1 MKLLKNNVIS
11 IELMKKNIVVT
22 LLILSFSVSAWSVE
36 QQASIVKN
44 MDIYN
49 AIWRELSINYVD
61 TINYDQLNKTAI
73 DRMLQ
78 KLDPYTVY
86 IPESEEDDLKMMT
99 TGAYGGIGAMITQKG
114 DFVCIS
120 EPYEGMPAQ
129 KNDVRAGDLILEL
142 NGKSM
147 KGKKTSEV
155 SQLLRGSQGTEIE
168 LVLQRPGEKKPIKKH
183 FLREVIQ
190 IDPVE
195 YYGMVGDS
203 TGYIALR
210 DFTDK
215 TTVEFRDAMA
225 DLTQNRG
232 MKNLVI
238 DLRNNGGGLVS
249 EAINIAGMFLPKHSL
264 VVTMK
269 GIQPQNNKSY
279 KTMSEPLYPNMPL
292 VILVNTNSASAS
304 EILAGV
310 FQDMDR
316 AVVLGERTYGKGL
329 VQTVRRLPHNTYLKV
344 TTSKYYIP
352 SGRCVQAID
361 YAHRN
366 EDGSIGRIPDS
377 LTTEFTTR
385 NGRKVRDGGGILPDT
400 LLKRRDQVNISYY
413 LFVKNI
419 FFDYATEFVQTHKT
433 IAAPDTFLMSD
444 EVYDEFVKYVLD
456 RKFTYKLE
464 SEGMIKELKN
474 MAKVEGY
481 EQESAAAFEA
491 LEAVLRPNV
500 ERDLRLFRKDVEAL
514 LSSEII
520 RRYYFQKGVIKYE
533 LRFDTWLHEAVK
545 MVNDESLCRQL
556 LQTK

>member
-1 MKLLKNNVIS
+1 
-11 IELMKKNIVVT
+11 MKKYVVIT
-22 LLILSFSVSAWSVE
+22 LLILGFSVSVWSVE

-279 KTMSEPLYPNMPL
+279 KTTSEPLYPNMPL

>member
-1 MKLLKNNVIS
+1 
-11 IELMKKNIVVT
+11 MKKYIVIT
-22 LLILSFSVSAWSVE
+22 LLILGFSVSAWSVE

-419 FFDYATEFVQTHKT
+419 FFDYATEFVQKHKT

-556 LQTK
+556 LQMK

>member
-1 MKLLKNNVIS
+1 MMKRFS
-11 IELMKKNIVVT
+11 IIT
-22 LLILSFSVSAWSVE
+22 LVSVFFSLQLWSAE
-36 QQASIVKN
+36 THANIVKN

-49 AIWRELSINYVD
+49 AVWRELSINYVD
-61 TINYDQLNKTAI
+61 TLNYDQLNQVAI

-86 IPESEEDDLKMMT
+86 IPESDEDNLKMMT
-99 TGAYGGIGAMITQKG
+99 TGAYGGIGAIITQ
-114 DFVCIS
+114 DSSFVVIS

-129 KNDVRAGDLILEL
+129 KNDVRAGDLILEVDGKKVK
-142 NGKSM
+142 GKS
-147 KGKKTSEV
+147 TAEV
-155 SQLLRGSQGTEIE
+155 SQLLRGPQGTEVS
-168 LVLQRPGEKKPIKKH
+168 LLLKRPGEKKTIKKH

-190 IDPVE
+190 INPVE

-215 TTVEFRDAMA
+215 TTAEFRNAMF
-225 DLTQNRG
+225 DLTQNFG
-232 MKNLVI
+232 MQNLVL

-249 EAINIAGMFLPKHSL
+249 EAVNVAGMFLPKHSL
-264 VVTMK
+264 VVSMK
-269 GIQPQNNKSY
+269 GLQTETNKSY
-279 KTMSEPLYPNMPL
+279 KTTSEPLFLDMPL
-292 VILVNTNSASAS
+292 VVLVNTNSASAS

-377 LTTEFTTR
+377 LTTEFTTA

-400 LLKRRDQVNISYY
+400 LLKRNDKINISYH
-413 LFVKNI
+413 LFLKNI

-433 IAAPDTFLMSD
+433 IAAADIFKFTD
-444 EVYDEFVKYVLD
+444 EQYADFVTYVLN
-456 RKFTYKLE
+456 RKFTYKLA
-464 SEGMIKELKN
+464 SEGMLKEFQE
-474 MAKVEGY
+474 MAKLEGY
-481 EQESAAAFEA
+481 AEESAAAFEA
-491 LEAVLRPNV
+491 LRALLQPNIV
-500 ERDLRLFRKDVEAL
+500 RDLQLFREDIENFL
-514 LSSEII
+514 GSEVV
-520 RRYYFQKGVIKYE
+520 RRYYFQKGVITYQMRYDK
-533 LRFDTWLHEAVK
+533 WLHEAVK
-545 MVNDESLCRQL
+545 LVNDTPTCKQL
-556 LQTK
+556 LKGHER

>member
-264 VVTMK
+264 VVNMK

-279 KTMSEPLYPNMPL
+279 KTTSEPLYPNMPL

-533 LRFDTWLHEAVK
+533 LRFDTWLQEAVK
-545 MVNDESLCRQL
+545 MVNDDALCRQL
-556 LQTK
+556 LHTK

>member
-1 MKLLKNNVIS
+1 
-11 IELMKKNIVVT
+11 MKKYIVIT
-22 LLILSFSVSAWSVE
+22 LLILGFSVSAWSVE

-215 TTVEFRDAMA
+215 STVEFRDAMA

-279 KTMSEPLYPNMPL
+279 KTTSEPLYPNMPL
-292 VILVNTNSASAS
+292 AILVNTNSASAS

-385 NGRKVRDGGGILPDT
+385 NGRTVRDGGGILPDT

-481 EQESAAAFEA
+481 EQESAPAFEA

-500 ERDLRLFRKDVEAL
+500 ERDLRLFRKDVEVL

-545 MVNDESLCRQL
+545 MVNDDALCRQL

>member
-1 MKLLKNNVIS
+1 MMKRFS
-11 IELMKKNIVVT
+11 IIT
-22 LLILSFSVSAWSVE
+22 LVSVFFSLQLWSAE
-36 QQASIVKN
+36 THANIVKN

-49 AIWRELSINYVD
+49 AVWRELSINYVD
-61 TINYDQLNKTAI
+61 TLNYDQLNQVAI

-86 IPESEEDDLKMMT
+86 IPESDEDNLKMMT
-99 TGAYGGIGAMITQKG
+99 TGAYGGIGAIITQ
-114 DFVCIS
+114 DSSFVVIS

-129 KNDVRAGDLILEL
+129 KNDVRAGDLILEVDGKKVK
-142 NGKSM
+142 GKS
-147 KGKKTSEV
+147 TAEV
-155 SQLLRGSQGTEIE
+155 SQLLRGPQGTEVS
-168 LVLQRPGEKKPIKKH
+168 LLLKRPGEKKTIKKH

-190 IDPVE
+190 INPVE

-215 TTVEFRDAMA
+215 TTAEFRNAMF
-225 DLTQNRG
+225 DLTQNFG
-232 MKNLVI
+232 MQNLVL

-249 EAINIAGMFLPKHSL
+249 EAVNVAGMFLPKHSL
-264 VVTMK
+264 VVSMK
-269 GIQPQNNKSY
+269 GLQTETNKSY
-279 KTMSEPLYPNMPL
+279 KTTSEPLFLDMPL
-292 VILVNTNSASAS
+292 VVLVNTNSASAS

-377 LTTEFTTR
+377 LTTEFTTA

-400 LLKRRDQVNISYY
+400 LLKRNDKINISYH
-413 LFVKNI
+413 LFLKNI

-433 IAAPDTFLMSD
+433 IAAADIFKFTD
-444 EVYDEFVKYVLD
+444 EQYADFVTYVLN
-456 RKFTYKLE
+456 RKFTYKLA
-464 SEGMIKELKN
+464 SEGMLKE
-474 MAKVEGY
+474 
-481 EQESAAAFEA
+481 
-491 LEAVLRPNV
+491 
-500 ERDLRLFRKDVEAL
+500 
-514 LSSEII
+514 
-520 RRYYFQKGVIKYE
+520 
-533 LRFDTWLHEAVK
+533 
-545 MVNDESLCRQL
+545 
-556 LQTK
+556 

>member
-481 EQESAAAFEA
+481 EQESATAFEA

-545 MVNDESLCRQL
+545 MVNDDALCRQL

>member
-1 MKLLKNNVIS
+1 MRKF
-11 IELMKKNIVVT
+11 
-22 LLILSFSVSAWSVE
+22 LLILLVSVFSSLPLWSTETQSA
-36 QQASIVKN
+36 IVKN

-61 TINYDQLNKTAI
+61 TLNYDKLNQTAI

-99 TGAYGGIGAMITQKG
+99 TGAYGGIGAVITLQG

-129 KNDVRAGDLILEL
+129 KNDVRAGDLILEVD
-142 NGKSM
+142 GKSV
-147 KGKKTSEV
+147 KGKKTADV
-155 SQLLRGSQGTEIE
+155 SQLLRGSQGTEVE
-168 LVLQRPGEKKPIKKH
+168 LILQRPGEKKTLKKR

-215 TTVEFRDAMA
+215 TTVEFRDAML
-225 DLTQNRG
+225 DLTQNFG

-249 EAINIAGMFLPKHSL
+249 EAINIAGMFLPNHSL
-264 VVTMK
+264 VVDMK

-279 KTMSEPLYPNMPL
+279 KTTSEPLFPDMPL
-292 VILVNTNSASAS
+292 VVLVNTNSASAS

-316 AVVLGERTYGKGL
+316 AVILGERTYGKGL
-329 VQTVRRLPHNTYLKV
+329 VQTVRRLPHNSYLKV

-361 YAHRN
+361 YANRN

-377 LTTEFTTR
+377 LTTEFSTR

-400 LLKRRDQVNISYY
+400 LLKRREQVNISYY
-413 LFVKNI
+413 LFVNNI
-419 FFDYATEFVQTHKT
+419 FFDYATEFVQMHKT
-433 IAAPDTFLMSD
+433 IATPDTFLLTNDEYSD
-444 EVYDEFVKYVLD
+444 FVKYVLN
-456 RKFTYKLE
+456 RNFTYKLE
-464 SEGMIKELKN
+464 SESMIKQLKE

-481 EQESAAAFEA
+481 EKESAAAFDS
-491 LEAVLRPNV
+491 LEVVLRPNV
-500 ERDLRLFRKDVEAL
+500 ERDLHLFRKDVEAL
-514 LSSEII
+514 LSSEIL
-520 RRYYFQKGVIKYE
+520 RRYYFQKGVITYE
-533 LRFDTWLHEAVK
+533 IRFDTWLHEAVK
-545 MVNDESLCRQL
+545 MVNDSENYRTILGSVRD
-556 LQTK
+556 